1 MTDLIKADFYKA
13 DVFRFDL
20 EKNQDCVD
28 LEICNAISWDV
39 MRFVMSREELKG
51 LADFINSFLK
61 N

>member
-1 MTDLIKADFYKA
+1 MNDIILKDFYKA

-20 EKNQDCVD
+20 EKNQDFVD

-51 LADFINSFLK
+51 LANFINKFLDA
-61 N
+61 